1 MQELTTDEIA
11 QVSGGSNVEICQAGT
26 SIAGAAIGGVIG
38 AYGTLGF
45 GTGAGIGVGGWIGS
59 LVGTVGCS
67 YFFA

>member
-1 MQELTTDEIA
+1 MQELTMNEVV
-11 QVSGGSNVEICQAGT
+11 QVSGGNNVEICQAGT

-45 GTGAGIGVGGWIGS
+45 GTGVGISAGGWIGS
-59 LVGTVGCS
+59 LIGTVSCS